1 MQEVQS
7 AADYNH
13 FIYRD
18 FICQIVWEGVDPE
31 TLNAGWSIQS
41 ALIESKNPPL

>member
-18 FICQIVWEGVDPE
+18 FICQIVWEGGSLIGSLFYSLADQIF
-31 TLNAGWSIQS
+31 LRIQ
-41 ALIESKNPPL
+41 